1 MKGSR
6 SDSFIRQ
13 PLVLMETPIPTSL
26 NQHKLDRIA
35 TVLRW
40 VGLASFCLQFVLT
53 AAAALTLAFAITGR
67 SFSQQLTP
75 TTVPGVPGGVP
86 TGGVTPGLGIGIFWG
101 VFGVVVLLANL
112 YIAFRLTRFARRL
125 RNLNASVHPKKA
137 EVLQVLKVGVIAGF
151 IGMLVTILGGGAT
164 LGLLLSKAIAQ
175 PQGVAIYDP
184 ARIIRSLDI
193 LVALANMNGIAGSFV
208 AAVSTLGLFQ
218 WIENQHR

>member
-1 MKGSR
+1 M
-6 SDSFIRQ
+6 Q
-13 PLVLMETPIPTSL
+13 TQTPTSL

-40 VGLASFCLQFVLT
+40 AGLASFCLQFILT
-53 AAAALTLAFAITGR
+53 AAAALTLVFAITGR
-67 SFSQQLTP
+67 SFSQQVSQ

-86 TGGVTPGLGIGIFWG
+86 TEGVTPGLGIGIFWAAC
-101 VFGVVVLLANL
+101 GVVVLLANL
-112 YIAFRLTRFARRL
+112 YFAFRLTRFARRL
-125 RNLNASVHPKKA
+125 RNPNANVHPKKA
-137 EVLQVLKVGVIAGF
+137 EVLQVLRVGVITGL

-184 ARIIRSLDI
+184 ARIIRSLDV
-193 LVALANMNGIAGSFV
+193 LVAIANMNGIAGNFV
-208 AAVSTLGLFQ
+208 ATTSTLGLFQ